1 MCFIICDKA
10 RYFIM
15 GEANMSFRKKISL
28 GVISAVCAFAFV
40 ACGDSKGTPK
50 CDDKEVQ
57 KELGM
62 KFVKIFGMGS
72 DMSKDIDKKDV
83 EKFVKS
89 MKFQNTITEKVD
101 EAQKKA
107 TCKTKIQMDL
117 NAVEDFM
124 YLTMGYS
131 E

>member
-1 MCFIICDKA
+1 MQDKA
-10 RYFIM
+10 KCFFM
-15 GEANMSFRKKISL
+15 GEVNMGFRKKISP
-28 GVISAVCAFAFV
+28 GVISAVCVFAFV

-89 MKFQNTITEKVD
+89 IEFQNTITEKFD
-101 EAQKKA
+101 EAQKS
-107 TCKTKIQMDL
+107 
-117 NAVEDFM
+117 
-124 YLTMGYS
+124 YLQDKNTNGSQCSRRFYVS
-131 E
+131 NNGV